1 MTASI
6 PSMNNTLEV
15 QEGVEFKNV
24 SMTFRGKERDVE
36 AVKDV
41 TLTIGQGEF
50 VCLVGPSG
58 CGKSTLLNLIAGY
71 LEPTS
76 GEVLLDGQSI
86 DGPGAERGVIFQQP
100 VALLPWLNVSA
111 NVGFGLKL
119 KGTPKNERETLVDHY
134 LELTGLSDFRNQAI
148 YELSGG
154 MQQRVAL
161 CRVLVNDPRVMLM
174 DEPFGALDAITREK
188 MQEEMVR
195 LHHETKKTV
204 MLITHSAEEAVFLG
218 SKVAVMSPR
227 PGRIVKTLDA
237 TFENTLND
245 AETREVKSDPM
256 FLNLREEVLRSVLA
270 DDS

>member
-1 MTASI
+1 M
-6 PSMNNTLEV
+6 
-15 QEGVEFKNV
+15 GVELKSV
-24 SMTFRGKERDVE
+24 SMTFGAKDGVVE

-41 TLTIGQGEF
+41 SLTIGNGEF

-58 CGKSTLLNLIAGY
+58 CGKSTLLNLIAGF

-76 GEVLLDGQSI
+76 GEVLLDGKPI
-86 DGPGAERGVIFQQP
+86 HGPGADRGVIFQQP
-100 VALLPWLNVSA
+100 VALLPWLDVAA

-119 KGTPKNERETLVDHY
+119 KGTPRGERNSIVDRY
-134 LELTGLSDFRNQAI
+134 LELTGLTDFRSRAI

-161 CRVLVNDPRVMLM
+161 CRVLANDPRVMLM

-195 LHHETKKTV
+195 VHSETKKTV
-204 MLITHSAEEAVFLG
+204 FLITHSAEEAVFLG
-218 SKVAVMSPR
+218 STVAVMSPR

-237 TFENTLND
+237 TFEGVPDD
-245 AETREVKSDPM
+245 ADTRAIKSDPA
-256 FLNLREEVLRSVLA
+256 FVRLREEVLKSVLA
-270 DDS
+270 EIS